1 MKNKILCAY
10 LLGILTA
17 CSVDDNIQTNEEQ
30 ITNSLSFKKYDDFND
45 EKSKMYSDL
54 SQSLNTSLI
63 NSYNFRELLKTEALK
78 MFNKDYDVLL
88 YTIQDIQLENGQTV
102 KSILNKNLK
111 NFNVDQILSNIPTLT
126 IFIPELPEN
135 SFSASKWNLNEVP
148 SIAFR
153 STLSNNIPYLDNNYN
168 KNVIEA
174 NQIPLFPIIVLKENE
189 RIILSKNNA
198 NKQLKNG
205 DNNIFEFWAEDFDNS
220 QNTKA
225 AKFFPKKNDIK
236 NKSNFNPVE
245 DKEKYIDA
253 FDIYNPK
260 INGGIDGWHRDYI
273 YYNITPQQD
282 RGEFRYNY
290 QEFITNI
297 QFKNDSDGLATSI
310 YKKIADQTGDP
321 TSTSASG
328 WADGYFEIKVR
339 SLINGSNGVGEELV
353 TGITVKPS
361 DFFEYNYKTTD
372 PTRPTAGT
380 VYLVGVRAKNT
391 PNNIR
396 IPSLQWDLKDYSSS
410 IKVTFEEVDIS
421 ETEVITN
428 SRVTKFAGNF
438 SIEATIK
445 KIGLKF
451 GANLETTKT
460 VTNQVTRTLA
470 SDELGEAIIN
480 FGDRVLIYQNRGVIE
495 DPSFPL
501 KDYRR
506 GVPSNY
512 RNYSTG
518 YLDFNVIPLRV
529 Q

>member
-1 MKNKILCAY
+1 
-10 LLGILTA
+10 
-17 CSVDDNIQTNEEQ
+17 
-30 ITNSLSFKKYDDFND
+30 
-45 EKSKMYSDL
+45 MYSDL

-78 MFNKDYDVLL
+78 MFDKDYDVLL
-88 YTIQDIQLENGQTV
+88 YTIQDIQLEDGQTV

-111 NFNVDQILSNIPTLT
+111 NFNVDQILSSIPTLT

-153 STLSNNIPYLDNNYN
+153 SSLSNNIPYLDNNYN

-174 NQIPLFPIIVLKENE
+174 NQIPVFPIIVLKENE

-205 DNNIFEFWAEDFDNS
+205 DNNIFEFWSDNFDNTEG
-220 QNTKA
+220 TKA
-225 AKFFPKKNDIK
+225 AKFLSRTSNISKKLNSTAPI
-236 NKSNFNPVE
+236 E
-245 DKEKYIDA
+245 DKDKYIEA
-253 FDIYNPK
+253 FDMYNPI

-273 YYNITPQQD
+273 YYDISPQQV
-282 RGEFRYNY
+282 RGEFKYNY

-297 QFKNDSDGLATSI
+297 SFKNDSDGLATSI

-321 TSTSASG
+321 SSASASG

-353 TGITVKPS
+353 TGITAKPS

-372 PTRPTAGT
+372 PTRPGGT
-380 VYLVGVRAKNT
+380 VYLVGVRAKST
-391 PNNIR
+391 PNEIK

-410 IKVTFEEVDIS
+410 IKITFEEVDIS
-421 ETEVITN
+421 ETRVETT
-428 SRVTKFAGNF
+428 SRVTKFAANIGVDASF
-438 SIEATIK
+438 DLF
-445 KIGLKF
+445 KIFKMGLKF
-451 GANLETTKT
+451 GANKETTQT
-460 VTNQVTRTLA
+460 VTNQITRNLA

-480 FGDRVLIYQNRGVIE
+480 FGDRVYIFRDPRNNII
-495 DPSFPL
+495 DPSYPL
-501 KDYRR
+501 KNYSGRTPKIEYRT
-506 GVPSNY
+506 
-512 RNYSTG
+512 YSTG
-518 YLDFNVIPLRV
+518 YLDFNVIPLKV

>member
-1 MKNKILCAY
+1 M
-10 LLGILTA
+10 
-17 CSVDDNIQTNEEQ
+17 
-30 ITNSLSFKKYDDFND
+30 
-45 EKSKMYSDL
+45 
-54 SQSLNTSLI
+54 
-63 NSYNFRELLKTEALK
+63 
-78 MFNKDYDVLL
+78 
-88 YTIQDIQLENGQTV
+88 
-102 KSILNKNLK
+102 
-111 NFNVDQILSNIPTLT
+111 
-126 IFIPELPEN
+126 
-135 SFSASKWNLNEVP
+135 
-148 SIAFR
+148 
-153 STLSNNIPYLDNNYN
+153 
-168 KNVIEA
+168 
-174 NQIPLFPIIVLKENE
+174 
-189 RIILSKNNA
+189 
-198 NKQLKNG
+198 
-205 DNNIFEFWAEDFDNS
+205 
-220 QNTKA
+220 
-225 AKFFPKKNDIK
+225 
-236 NKSNFNPVE
+236 
-245 DKEKYIDA
+245 
-253 FDIYNPK
+253 
-260 INGGIDGWHRDYI
+260 
-273 YYNITPQQD
+273 
-282 RGEFRYNY
+282 
-290 QEFITNI
+290 
-297 QFKNDSDGLATSI
+297 
-310 YKKIADQTGDP
+310 
-321 TSTSASG
+321 
-328 WADGYFEIKVR
+328 
-339 SLINGSNGVGEELV
+339 
-353 TGITVKPS
+353 KPS